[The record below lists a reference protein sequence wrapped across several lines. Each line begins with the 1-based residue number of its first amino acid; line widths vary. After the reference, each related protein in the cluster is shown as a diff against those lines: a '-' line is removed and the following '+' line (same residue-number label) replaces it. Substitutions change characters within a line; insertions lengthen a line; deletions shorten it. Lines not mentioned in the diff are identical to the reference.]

1 MNARYHTYCKYLLQS
16 YLLHHT
22 SYWKGL
28 PYAPNSAA
36 QILQMEGILGLE
48 ALGLWG
54 IEVS

>member
-28 PYAPNSAA
+28 PYAPNPAA